1 MDGSERISESPAT
14 LATNDSSVLFEIEIR
29 SERHPDIRR
38 ISISARWFS
47 LYRRAMSR
55 DSRFA
60 LLAGALLAATGV
72 ALGAFGAHG
81 LRSLLSPEALGW
93 WQTAVQYQM
102 WQAIGLVGIGA
113 APLARTRWSAAL
125 LAAGTFIFSGS
136 LYLMALSGARW
147 LGAVTP
153 IGGVL
158 MIAGW
163 VCLAWSLASRR
174 AD

>member
-1 MDGSERISESPAT
+1 MSP
-14 LATNDSSVLFEIEIR
+14 
-29 SERHPDIRR
+29 
-38 ISISARWFS
+38 
-47 LYRRAMSR
+47 

-72 ALGAFGAHG
+72 ALGAFGVHG

-102 WQAIGLVGIGA
+102 WHAIGLIAVGA
-113 APLARTRWSAAL
+113 APAAPTRGPAWM
-125 LAAGTFIFSGS
+125 LAAGTLIFSS
-136 LYLMALSGARW
+136 TLYALALGAPRW

-153 IGGVL
+153 VGGAL

-163 VCLAWSLASRR
+163 AWLAWRLAIKTAS
-174 AD
+174 